1 MVTFRTTR
9 EAAGGNNV
17 GIVVPDEVMTALA
30 GGKRVPVVVTVDGGY
45 TYRTTTAVMGG
56 RTLIS
61 FNAATR
67 AATGRGAGDEIA
79 VTLERDDAPRVV
91 DVPAPLASLGTT
103 IDVPTLDG
111 SVPVEVRAGTQP
123 GETITLGG
131 RGMPP
136 LSRGR
141 TGDLRVVVNVTIP
154 RRLTREQRDMLERFS
169 ESLTEDNQRDDEGM
183 IAKLRRELAG

>member
-1 MVTFRTTR
+1 MVTFRTTL

-17 GIVVPDEVMTALA
+17 GIVVPDEVMTALSA
-30 GGKRVPVVVTVDGGY
+30 GKRVPVVVTVDGGY

-91 DVPAPLASLGTT
+91 DVPAALADAFAADPGAAAAWAALAYSKQKAHALAVEEAKTDETRARRVQKVLGA
-103 IDVPTLDG
+103 LRGDG
-111 SVPVEVRAGTQP
+111 
-123 GETITLGG
+123 
-131 RGMPP
+131 
-136 LSRGR
+136 
-141 TGDLRVVVNVTIP
+141 
-154 RRLTREQRDMLERFS
+154 
-169 ESLTEDNQRDDEGM
+169 
-183 IAKLRRELAG
+183 